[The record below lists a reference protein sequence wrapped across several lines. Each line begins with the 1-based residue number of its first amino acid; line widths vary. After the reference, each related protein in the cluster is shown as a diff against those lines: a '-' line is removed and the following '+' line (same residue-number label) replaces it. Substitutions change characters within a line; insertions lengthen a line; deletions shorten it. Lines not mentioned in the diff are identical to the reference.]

1 MTSYS
6 APTLGNQYE
15 THLIKLA
22 TSAINTD
29 AAVSKDG
36 AAVEGDS
43 GAAFSDEKGT
53 STFFVVELEEPST
66 AICNQKQR
74 TQTFD

>member
-6 APTLGNQYE
+6 APTLKYRYE

-36 AAVEGDS
+36 AAVVGDS

-53 STFFVVELEEPST
+53 STFLVVELEEPST
-66 AICNQKQR
+66 ATCNQK
-74 TQTFD
+74 